1 MCQITGGPCFYIGKD
16 MLSVHKDLNITR
28 DEWAALMEIAAS
40 QTTDWKIKSS
50 DKKEFLTLFDNIKE
64 LMKIHKS

>member
-1 MCQITGGPCFYIGKD
+1 

-50 DKKEFLTLFDNIKE
+50 DKNEFLTLFDNIKE